1 MKRDNWWINRKKT
14 YSNPLLRWRIQC
26 HSKSPKKIG
35 GLTCWQSLRF
45 VIDNMALLR
54 VLFCRCLSIFF
65 GQIHGF
71 PICTNITLNTC
82 LVFFPRLFLRA
93 DLVAH
98 LNCFVSDFM
107 GIGMNLWYILNAFD
121 GVIISDVANQWCSIQ
136 ISAISLSYW
145 IPTNY
150 IGMHKYW

>member
-82 LVFFPRLFLRA
+82 LVFFSPSFFKSWFGCTLKLF
-93 DLVAH
+93 
-98 LNCFVSDFM
+98 CFWFH
-107 GIGMNLWYILNAFD
+107 GHWNEF
-121 GVIISDVANQWCSIQ
+121 VIHFKCFWWSHYQWRSKSVMFHSNQCNF
-136 ISAISLSYW
+136 
-145 IPTNY
+145 P
-150 IGMHKYW
+150 